1 MSAFSRSSERD
12 RKQRCI
18 DRLSEYCKVAFKLK
32 VLGRLTHINKAV
44 FCSLVIKTTTTLR
57 EKGGKEKQGT
67 VKKTRECRKR
77 KGKERKAKGFFTCCL
92 ATNLFNK
99 KRLH

>member
-32 VLGRLTHINKAV
+32 VLGCLTHINKAV
-44 FCSLVIKTTTTLR
+44 FCSLVIKTATTLR

-67 VKKTRECRKR
+67 VKKTREYKKER
-77 KGKERKAKGFFTCCL
+77 KGKKSEGIFRM
-92 ATNLFNK
+92 LFGNQFIPQN
-99 KRLH
+99 HMH